1 MASGLISD
9 PGVIAGYLRDA
20 SNTSGHAEGLLRPS
34 TAAQVGEILAQAQA
48 QDMPVTLS
56 AERTSTTGGPVPSGG
71 WVLSTERFG
80 GLQIQGD
87 QVRVGAAVRL
97 GEIQEA
103 AAEHGLFYPPD
114 PTSWES
120 CSVGG
125 TIACNASGARSFRY
139 GPTRPWVLSAQV
151 VWADGQVQEVDRQTP
166 IPAGWPVPDWTPPAV
181 KNATGFFPAD
191 NLLDLIIGSEG
202 TLGLVTAATLR
213 LLPLPEQVFSVLALF
228 PDRRSGLD
236 FVRQA
241 RGEGPKPRLIEWY
254 DTNCLELIRARIPE
268 LPAQARVAIWLEHE
282 TDLENE
288 DTAIMA
294 WAERI
299 AACGGL
305 EDHTLLACDPS
316 SLQKLLHIRHAIPA
330 GINEQ
335 VARNGMPKVGTDFSV
350 PDSALEEMMAAY
362 DAVEMDHVLFGHVGD
377 NHLHL
382 NLLPTSPEEL
392 EQAWEIWG
400 ALYDRALSLGGTLS
414 AEHGVGK
421 VKAPYLRKLVGDR
434 GIQQFVALKRA
445 IDPAWVLGRGT
456 LLAAPI
462 TTSV

>member
-1 MASGLISD
+1 MAAGLVSD
-9 PGVIAGYLRDA
+9 PEVIAGYLRDA
-20 SNTSGHAEGLLRPS
+20 SNTTGHASGLLRPGS
-34 TAAQVGEILAQAQA
+34 AAEISEIFVQAQA
-48 QDMPVTLS
+48 QGVPITLS
-56 AERTSTTGGPVPSGG
+56 AERTSTTGGPVPNGG
-71 WVLSTERFG
+71 WVLSTERLG
-80 GLQIQGD
+80 GLELRGNH
-87 QVRVGAAVRL
+87 VRVGAAVRL
-97 GEIQEA
+97 GDIQRA
-103 AAEHGLFYPPD
+103 AGEQGLFYPPD

-120 CSVGG
+120 CSLGG

-139 GPTRPWVLSAQV
+139 GPTRPWVVSAEV
-151 VWADGQVQEVDRQTP
+151 VWADGRVQEVDRETP
-166 IPAGWPVPDWTPPAV
+166 IPAGWPVPRWQPPAV

-228 PDRRSGLD
+228 PDRQSGLK
-236 FVRQA
+236 FVEQA
-241 RGEGPKPRLIEWY
+241 RGLPPKPRLIEWY
-254 DTNCLELIRARIPE
+254 DSNCLELIRARIPE
-268 LPAQARVAIWLEHE
+268 LPAHAKVAVWVEQE
-282 TDLENE
+282 TDLEHE
-288 DTAIMA
+288 DSAIMS

-305 EDHTLLACDPS
+305 EEHTLLASDPS
-316 SLQKLLHIRHAIPA
+316 SLHKLLNIRHAIPA

-350 PDSALEEMMAAY
+350 PDSGLEEMMAAY
-362 DAVEMDHVLFGHVGD
+362 DAVQMDHVLFGHVGD

-382 NLLPTSPEEL
+382 NLLPTDAQEL
-392 EQAWEIWG
+392 EQAWAIWG

-421 VKAPYLRKLVGDR
+421 LKAPYLRKLVGDQ
-434 GIQQFVALKRA
+434 GIQEFEALKRA
-445 IDPAWVLGRGT
+445 IDPAWILGRGT

-462 TTSV
+462 TSSV

>member
-1 MASGLISD
+1 VAAGLISD

-34 TAAQVGEILAQAQA
+34 SAVQVGEILAQAQRLG
-48 QDMPVTLS
+48 MPVTLS

-71 WVLSTERFG
+71 WVLSTERLVG
-80 GLQIQGD
+80 VQIEGNRA
-87 QVRVGAAVRL
+87 RVGAAVRL

-139 GPTRPWVLSAQV
+139 GPTRPWVLSAEV
-151 VWADGQVQEVDRQTP
+151 VWANGQVQEVDRKTP
-166 IPAGWPVPDWTPPAV
+166 IPAHWPVPKWTPPQV
-181 KNATGFFPAD
+181 KNATGFYPAD

-202 TLGLVTAATLR
+202 TLGVVTAATLA

-228 PDRRSGLD
+228 PDRRAGLD
-236 FVRQA
+236 FVEKA
-241 RGEGPKPRLIEWY
+241 RGEQPKPRLIEWY
-254 DTNCLELIRARIPE
+254 DANCLDLIRARIPE
-268 LPAQARVAIWLEHE
+268 LPAQAKVAVWIEQE
-282 TDLENE
+282 TALANE
-288 DTAIMA
+288 DSAIMA

-305 EDHTLLACDPS
+305 EEHTLLACDPS
-316 SLQKLLHIRHAIPA
+316 SLQKLLNIRHALPA

-350 PDSALEEMMAAY
+350 PDSGLEEMMAAY

-382 NLLPTSPEEL
+382 NLLPTSALEL
-392 EQAWEIWG
+392 ERAWAIWS
-400 ALYDRALSLGGTLS
+400 ALYDTALSLGGTLS

-421 VKAPYLRKLVGDR
+421 IKAAYLRKLVGDQ
-434 GIQQFVALKRA
+434 GIQEFEALKRA
-445 IDPAWVLGRGT
+445 IDPTWILGRGT

-462 TTSV
+462 STSV

>member
-1 MASGLISD
+1 MPAGLISD

-20 SNTSGHAEGLLRPS
+20 SNTCGHAIGLLRPGS
-34 TAAQVGEILAQAQA
+34 ASEIAEIFVQAQA
-48 QDMPVTLS
+48 QGIAITVS
-56 AERTSTTGGPVPSGG
+56 AERTSTTGGPVPHGG
-71 WVLSTERFG
+71 WVLSTE
-80 GLQIQGD
+80 GLSDLRIQGD

-97 GEIQEA
+97 GEIQQA
-103 AAEHGLFYPPD
+103 AGEQGLFYPPD

-125 TIACNASGARSFRY
+125 TIACNASGARSFCY
-139 GPTRPWVLSAQV
+139 GPTRPWVLSVEV
-151 VWADGQVQEVDRQTP
+151 VWADGRVQEVDRETP
-166 IPAGWPVPDWTPPAV
+166 VPADWPVPEWTPPRV

-228 PDRRSGLD
+228 PDRQRGLNFVQLARS
-236 FVRQA
+236 
-241 RGEGPKPRLIEWY
+241 EGSKPRLIEWY
-254 DTNCLELIRARIPE
+254 DSNCLELIRARIPE
-268 LPAQARVAIWLEHE
+268 LPAQAQVAVWIEQE

-288 DTAIMA
+288 DNAIMA
-294 WAERI
+294 WADRI

-305 EDHTLLACDPS
+305 EEHTLLACDPS

-350 PDSALEEMMAAY
+350 PDAGLEEMMAAY

-382 NLLPTSPEEL
+382 NLLPTSPLEL
-392 EQAWEIWG
+392 EQAWVIWG
-400 ALYDRALSLGGTLS
+400 ALYDLALSLGGTLS

-421 VKAPYLRKLVGDR
+421 VKAAYLRKLIGDE
-434 GIQQFVALKRA
+434 GIQEFVALKRA
-445 IDPAWVLGRGT
+445 VDPAWILGRGT
-456 LLAAPI
+456 LLAAPM

>member
-1 MASGLISD
+1 MAAALVTD
-9 PGVIAGYLRDA
+9 PQVIAGYLRDA
-20 SNTSGHAEGLLRPS
+20 SNTTGHSEGLLRPGS
-34 TAAQVGEILAQAQA
+34 TGEIAEIFALAQLKN
-48 QDMPVTLS
+48 MPITLS
-56 AERTSTTGGPVPSGG
+56 AERTSTTGGPVPHGG
-71 WVLSTERFG
+71 WVLSTERLG
-80 GLQIQGD
+80 GLEIRGD
-87 QVRVGAAVRL
+87 QLRVGAAVRL

-139 GPTRPWVLSAQV
+139 GPTRPWVLSAEV
-151 VWADGQVQEVDRQTP
+151 VWADGRIQEVDRQTP
-166 IPAGWPVPDWTPPAV
+166 IPADWPAPSWQPPGV
-181 KNATGFFPAD
+181 KNATGFYPAD

-236 FVRQA
+236 FVHQA
-241 RGEGPKPRLIEWY
+241 RSLPPKPRLIEWY
-254 DTNCLELIRARIPE
+254 DANCLALIRARIPE
-268 LPAQARVAIWLEHE
+268 LPAQARVAVWVEQE

-288 DTAIMA
+288 DNAIWS

-305 EDHTLLACDPS
+305 EDHTLLAHDPA

-350 PDSALEEMMAAY
+350 PDSGLEEMMAAY
-362 DAVEMDHVLFGHVGD
+362 DSVQMDHVLFGHVGD

-382 NLLPTSPEEL
+382 NLLPTDPEEL
-392 EQAWEIWG
+392 KAAWGIWE

-421 VKAPYLRKLVGDR
+421 LKAPYLRKLVGAQ
-434 GIQQFVALKRA
+434 GIQEFEALKRA
-445 IDPAWVLGRGT
+445 IDPAWILGRGT